1 MPDKF
6 AITVKEPLW
15 AEDGWVAPV
24 LLIKMHRVQVSDDHG
39 ALGDSVATHHRIL
52 RRSAEDAQW
61 DDIAKAQD
69 FMQHCLHIRHP
80 LLVFKSRRS
89 AIQDAI
95 DLHLD
100 LFCMEKNITRLV
112 QRH

>member
-1 MPDKF
+1 MPYKF